1 MSDVI
6 RVFVEKKPGFDIEAG
21 HILADLKEN
30 LGIKAL
36 TGLRFAN
43 RYDVQGLSR
52 EEFDAAKGT
61 ILSEPNQDIVTLE
74 TWPVG
79 EEYQVFAV
87 EYLPG
92 QYDQRADSAEQCVK
106 LLKED
111 EEPVIRSATTYV
123 ITAALTPEQEKAIK
137 AFCINPVDS
146 REAGEDKPSTLVAEF
161 EVPEDIKTFEGFAAA
176 PEAELKSLRLCHPPP
191 RPRPRSLRP
200 CRQSPRLCLTA
211 RSSRNETVTKHI
223 NWPSI
228 PAYRKAA
235 AAAASAPPANHRVV
249 RDFWIISSPNSARKT
264 VIHAITAIL

>member
-61 ILSEPNQDIVTLE
+61 ILSEPNQDMVTLE

-92 QYDQRADSAEQCVK
+92 QYDQRADSAAQCVQ
-106 LLKED
+106 LLTQGE
-111 EEPVIRSATTYV
+111 R
-123 ITAALTPEQEKAIK
+123 PEVEIGRAH
-137 AFCINPVDS
+137 V
-146 REAGEDKPSTLVAEF
+146 
-161 EVPEDIKTFEGFAAA
+161 
-176 PEAELKSLRLCHPPP
+176 
-191 RPRPRSLRP
+191 
-200 CRQSPRLCLTA
+200 
-211 RSSRNETVTKHI
+211 
-223 NWPSI
+223 
-228 PAYRKAA
+228 
-235 AAAASAPPANHRVV
+235 
-249 RDFWIISSPNSARKT
+249 
-264 VIHAITAIL
+264 